1 MRKNG
6 ADLRGMTFWGL
17 ASLEGS
23 AHQDGGAEDGGG
35 ERGYDFEAV
44 FFEHGG
50 GAVGGLVA
58 EGAGLPAGD
67 RIGFDLAAAF
77 FLDAG
82 EGGF

>member
-1 MRKNG
+1 M
-6 ADLRGMTFWGL
+6 
-17 ASLEGS
+17 
-23 AHQDGGAEDGGG
+23 
-35 ERGYDFEAV
+35 EAV

-58 EGAGLPAGD
+58 KGAGLPRGD
-67 RIGFDLAAAF
+67 GIGFDLAAAI